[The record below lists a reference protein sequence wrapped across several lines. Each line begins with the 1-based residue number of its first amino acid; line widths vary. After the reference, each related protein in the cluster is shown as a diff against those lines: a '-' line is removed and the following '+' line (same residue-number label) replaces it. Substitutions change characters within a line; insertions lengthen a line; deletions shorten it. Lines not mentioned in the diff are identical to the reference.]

1 MNAADKKAIETQ
13 NQRADLRTN
22 QEDRD
27 LQELLH
33 HPTFRRWLV
42 GLMEGRCGWHS
53 GVYSGPAAGNLQ
65 MSLPRRPAQRRRRA
79 GGSRAQRVDRG
90 AWCDMWA
97 EAFQALKREPHAG
110 VVAGGGP
117 RPARLSGHARKPRP
131 QPPPVPPPPPR
142 RHRPAR

>member
-65 MSLPRRPAQRRRRA
+65 MSYLDGRRSIAVELA
-79 GGSRAQRVDRG
+79 AEAQRVDRG

-97 EAFQALKREPHAG
+97 EAFQALKREP
-110 VVAGGGP
+110 
-117 RPARLSGHARKPRP
+117 
-131 QPPPVPPPPPR
+131 PPES
-142 RHRPAR
+142 